1 MLTTPRDEVAFLDLL
16 DPAFRVDSPAVRA
29 AAEASWYAET
39 ALGLAIL
46 RYADCVA
53 LLRDRRLRQV
63 GMDHFAMQ
71 GVTAGP
77 VADMWRELILNVEGD
92 HHHRLRQ
99 LVNPAFAPRRVEALR
114 PRMREIVHELIDR
127 FVDHGECEFMAEFAD
142 HYPPRVMFEM
152 LGLPEDEHAQFL
164 EWAKDLTLVLGLT
177 VAQDLERIETS
188 LLALYECV
196 DRHCADRQRQPGEDI
211 LSALV
216 AAEQDGDR
224 LTRQELRSMVVV
236 MVIAGQDSTR
246 NQLGLA
252 LHTFTEYPEQW
263 ALLAKRPEFAERAV
277 EEVMRVDSTIPVV
290 WRVAAE
296 DLTYNGLEIPAGTRL
311 WLLVAAAQTEPAT
324 FAAPRFDITAD
335 RSPQLSFG
343 SGMHYCLGALLARW
357 EMREALPIL
366 AARLGPVE
374 LAGQPTWR
382 SELAGFTGPLTL
394 PIRFTPQGPA
404 VP

>member
-1 MLTTPRDEVAFLDLL
+1 MLTTATDGIAFLDLL
-16 DPAFRVDSPAVRA
+16 DPRFRVDSPAVHA
-29 AAEASWYAET
+29 AAERNWYAET
-39 ALGLAIL
+39 ALGPAVL

-71 GVTAGP
+71 GVTEGP
-77 VADMWRELILNVEGD
+77 LAEMWREVILNVEGE
-92 HHHRLRQ
+92 HHHRLRR

-114 PRMREIVHELIDR
+114 PRMREIVHELVDR
-127 FVDHGECEFMAEFAD
+127 FADQGECEFMADFAD

-164 EWAKDLTLVLGLT
+164 EWAKNLALILGLT

-196 DRHCADRQRQPGEDI
+196 DRHCADRRRRPGEDL
-211 LSALV
+211 LSALA

-224 LTRQELRSMVVV
+224 LTRQELRSMVVA

-252 LHTFTEYPEQW
+252 LHTFSRYPDQW
-263 ALLAKRPEFAERAV
+263 ALLAERPELAERAV
-277 EEVMRVDSTIPVV
+277 EEVMRVDPTVPIV

-296 DLTYNGLEIPAGTRL
+296 DLTYNGLDIPAGTRL

-324 FAAPRFDITAD
+324 FAGLTFDITAD
-335 RSPQLSFG
+335 RAPQLSFG
-343 SGMHYCLGALLARW
+343 GGMHYCLGALLARW
-357 EMREALPIL
+357 ELREALPIL

-374 LAGQPTWR
+374 LAGHPTWR
-382 SELAGFTGPLTL
+382 SQLAGFTGPLTL
-394 PIRFTPQGPA
+394 PIRFTLA
-404 VP
+404 